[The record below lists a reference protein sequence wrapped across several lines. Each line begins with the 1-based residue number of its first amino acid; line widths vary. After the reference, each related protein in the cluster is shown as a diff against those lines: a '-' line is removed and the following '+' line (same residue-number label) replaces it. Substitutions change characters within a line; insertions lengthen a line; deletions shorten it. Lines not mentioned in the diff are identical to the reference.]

1 MKLTAEN
8 HAQLEDLID
17 KILVTL
23 DAGEVSQN
31 FVKGALM
38 YLVRIAAEDEGAELK
53 SWLEKPETFTSWQQ
67 SAAS

>member
-23 DAGEVSQN
+23 DAGEVSHN
-31 FVKGALM
+31 SAIGALAHI
-38 YLVRIAAEDEGAELK
+38 VVAAAQGNEDEVRG
-53 SWLEKPETFTSWQQ
+53 WLERPETFKNWART
-67 SAAS
+67 AAS